1 LTSDSNRPYVDAQ
14 TLTDLD
20 AYIYEAVATL
30 EQSGRPPTR
39 AEIVAA
45 TGLDDETTSK
55 ALDELTGQ
63 RVLIRGPSS
72 DGERY
77 ELARRDWSNASDPA
91 SG

>member
-1 LTSDSNRPYVDAQ
+1 MTSDRPLVDAQ

-30 EQSGRPPTR
+30 EQSGRPPTW

-45 TGLDDETTSK
+45 TDLDDETTSK
-55 ALDELTGQ
+55 ILDGLIQHG
-63 RVLIRGPSS
+63 VLVRAPSA
-72 DGERY
+72 DGEGY
-77 ELARRDWSNASDPA
+77 ELARHDWSNASDPA

>member
-1 LTSDSNRPYVDAQ
+1 MTSDRPLVDAQ

-30 EQSGRPPTR
+30 EQSGRPPTW

-45 TGLDDETTSK
+45 TDLDDETTSQI
-55 ALDELTGQ
+55 LDELTEHG
-63 RVLIRGPSS
+63 VLIRVPS
-72 DGERY
+72 DGGERY